1 MQLFKLI
8 LFFISLF
15 IFQSVNAKN
24 INFNGL
30 KKLNINDISTLT
42 NIDLFRDDYSLD
54 EVNSIVK
61 DLYNSD
67 LVNDVILT
75 ISEDTYFIEI
85 IESSL
90 IKEIFIN
97 GNIKIKD
104 EDLLAN
110 LQLKPN
116 LMFNQEKVKK
126 DIDTIKKIY
135 LSEGY
140 YNISV
145 NISYEKYSE
154 DKINLIYD
162 IFEGNPY
169 QISYIEFVG
178 NKFFQIDI

>member
-1 MQLFKLI
+1 M
-8 LFFISLF
+8 
-15 IFQSVNAKN
+15 
-24 INFNGL
+24 
-30 KKLNINDISTLT
+30 
-42 NIDLFRDDYSLD
+42 
-54 EVNSIVK
+54 
-61 DLYNSD
+61 
-67 LVNDVILT
+67 
-75 ISEDTYFIEI
+75 
-85 IESSL
+85 
-90 IKEIFIN
+90 
-97 GNIKIKD
+97 
-104 EDLLAN
+104 LAN

-169 QISYIEFVG
+169 QISYIEFSEI
-178 NKFFQIDI
+178 NFFQIDI